1 MERELLLTG
10 IGGQG
15 IQLAAQVIARAAVA
29 EGRSVQMFGS
39 YGGMMRGGRTDATIV
54 VADTAVEAPP
64 TVGVAWSAIV
74 MHDAYASPILD
85 AVRDGGVILLNA
97 EFASLLKRD
106 PKPPALGA
114 GIGSRFVAIARAR
127 VRVVE
132 VPAADIA
139 ESVGNRM
146 AASMVIIGAYA
157 AATDLVGADALA
169 AAVAES
175 LPPYRKQLVEVNV
188 AAIRAGFETAP
199 RGIAP
204 AWEGVPA

>member
-15 IQLAAQVIARAAVA
+15 IQLAAQVLARAAVA

-74 MHDAYASPILD
+74 MHDAYAAPILD
-85 AVRDGGVILLNA
+85 AVRSGGIILLNA
-97 EFASLLKRD
+97 EFASTPVDRD
-106 PKPPALGA
+106 
-114 GIGSRFVAIARAR
+114 R

-132 VPAADIA
+132 IAAPEIA

-146 AASMVIIGAYA
+146 AASMVMIGAFSA
-157 AATDLVGADALA
+157 VTDLVGVDALVD
-169 AAVAES
+169 AVAES

-188 AAIRAGFETAP
+188 AAIRAGFEA
-199 RGIAP
+199 
-204 AWEGVPA
+204 